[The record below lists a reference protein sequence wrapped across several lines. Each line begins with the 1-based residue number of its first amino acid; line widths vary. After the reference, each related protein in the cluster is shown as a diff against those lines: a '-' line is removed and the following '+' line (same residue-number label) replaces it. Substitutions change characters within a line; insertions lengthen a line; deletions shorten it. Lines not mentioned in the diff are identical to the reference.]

1 VAFATLRQWR
11 ALALWFSMGTI
22 VCFADA
28 AIAASS
34 TGKLP
39 QIVFH
44 LSCGVASALLA
55 AVLWRM
61 TSRAD

>member
-1 VAFATLRQWR
+1 
-11 ALALWFSMGTI
+11 MGTI

-44 LSCGVASALLA
+44 ISCGIASAALA
-55 AVLWRM
+55 VTLWRVAGRH
-61 TSRAD
+61 T